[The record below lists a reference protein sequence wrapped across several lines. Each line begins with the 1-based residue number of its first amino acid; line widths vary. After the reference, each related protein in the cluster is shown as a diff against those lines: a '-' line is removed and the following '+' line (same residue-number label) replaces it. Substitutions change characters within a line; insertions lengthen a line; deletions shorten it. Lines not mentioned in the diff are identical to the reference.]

1 MGLLDDLGI
10 GVASLLG
17 LKEKSIKEN
26 GRKIITQYATLED
39 VIEHLK
45 GFVPKADPKLKNGY
59 TEKTIETQLVKYMK
73 KRFVEITPQY
83 VIGGRIPTAIDLD
96 VANGIAGIEL
106 KIARSLVKAD
116 EFNRMKGQ
124 VDCYKKTRYKDDNIF
139 LLVAGE
145 HEDRENSRLIEV
157 KNFCLKNQI
166 RYGFYELGKG
176 YIEEK

>member
-1 MGLLDDLGI
+1 MGLLDDLVDGI
-10 GVASLLG
+10 DLLLG
-17 LKEKSIKEN
+17 GKSKSIKEH
-26 GRKIITQYATLED
+26 GGKIVTKYADIDD
-39 VIEHLK
+39 VIAHLK
-45 GFVPKADPKLKNGY
+45 KFVPKADSKLKSGY
-59 TEKTIETQLVKYMK
+59 TEKSIEKQLVKFMK
-73 KRFVEITPQY
+73 ERFVEVTPQY

-157 KNFCLKNQI
+157 KDFCLKNQI